1 MMVLIGRTGGLPEPL
16 GMSLHLRRGAVE
28 ERGAAPSPESFG
40 SLGEHGQN
48 SRSERGT
55 IGGWCGSG

>member
-1 MMVLIGRTGGLPEPL
+1 MMVLIGRPGDLLEPL
-16 GMSLHLRRGAVE
+16 GMSLHLRPGAVE
-28 ERGAAPSPESFG
+28 EKGPLTAENFG

-48 SRSERGT
+48 GCSERGT